1 LFLREVAEETAE
13 LILDLLSRGVSV
25 TGIAAREAARRSRP
39 EMAPQRLEKIESGP
53 ENGMGTEAS
62 NLQDLVP
69 ERVPDRATLG

>member
-39 EMAPQRLEKIESGP
+39 EMAPQHLEKIESAP
-53 ENGMGTEAS
+53 EMVWARKPRTYKIWYPG
-62 NLQDLVP
+62 
-69 ERVPDRATLG
+69 RVPDRPR